1 MTKASIAPAEDF
13 REAVNRSMASMPP
26 GTSLTDWGRDTPE
39 GRLVS
44 AAKGMNDERL
54 LVWVMAAPMGGAA

>member
-1 MTKASIAPAEDF
+1 MTEAPVAPPEDF

-26 GTSLTDWGRDTPE
+26 GTSLADWGRDTPE

-44 AAKGMNDERL
+44 AAKGMEDEKL
-54 LVWVMAAPMGGAA
+54 LTWIMAAPMGGAT